1 MPQSLPT
8 SLSQGMSV
16 AVITVDGG
24 RFRPPVLLKW
34 LAVFCFVLFQTHDR
48 ISKRTGLTSSARLPD
63 CSTPDPRNLNRCSPF
78 FIAMANFIVK
88 MFR

>member
-16 AVITVDGG
+16 AVITMDGG

-34 LAVFCFVLFQTHDR
+34 LCGA
-48 ISKRTGLTSSARLPD
+48 
-63 CSTPDPRNLNRCSPF
+63 
-78 FIAMANFIVK
+78 
-88 MFR
+88 